1 MNAIK
6 KVIIPVAGLGT
17 RFLPATKAQ
26 PKEMLPIVDKPIIQ
40 YLVEEAVASGITEVI
55 FVTGRGK
62 RAIEDHFDY
71 AYELEQVLVKRG
83 KKELIKTIREI
94 SNLASFTYVRQ
105 KEPRGDGDALLAAAH
120 LVGDEPCA
128 VLFGDD
134 LIDGK
139 VPCLKQMIK
148 VFERYGDP
156 VIALEEVAKKEV
168 SSYGVVAAIPI
179 DNKIYPVRNNPPK
192 PFGRVSAGAISN
204 RVYEVK
210 NIVEKPAVKDAPSN
224 LAIVGKYI
232 ITKNVFDELRKL
244 RSTCEQRERSRVVAP
259 NGTMKHR
266 MTATR
271 GEIHLSD
278 ALKNVLRRQAVYP
291 VSGHARAKG
300 ASPKDRGAATTN
312 RVYGYRFDGRRYD
325 CGSKIGFLKAIV
337 DFGLKHKET
346 KKEFKKY
353 LKRKFS

>member
-1 MNAIK
+1 MIK

-71 AYELEQVLVKRG
+71 AYELEQVLMSKG
-83 KKELIKTIREI
+83 KKELIDAIRKI
-94 SNLASFTYVRQ
+94 SNLASFAYVRQ
-105 KEPRGDGDALLAAAH
+105 KEPKGDGDAILAAAH

-134 LIDGK
+134 LVDSK
-139 VPCLKQMIK
+139 VPCLKQMLG
-148 VFERYGDP
+148 VFERYNDP
-156 VIALEEVAKKEV
+156 VVALEEVERKNV
-168 SSYGVVAAIPI
+168 SSYGIVKAKNS
-179 DNKIYPVRNNPPK
+179 D
-192 PFGRVSAGAISN
+192 GRIF
-204 RVYEVK
+204 E
-210 NIVEKPAVKDAPSN
+210 IEDIFEKPSVKLAPSN

-232 ITKNVFDELRKL
+232 ITKSVFDELRSM
-244 RSTCEQRERSRVVAP
+244 RSD
-259 NGTMKHR
+259 
-266 MTATR
+266 R

-278 ALKNVLRRQAVYP
+278 ALKNVLKKQAVY
-291 VSGHARAKG
+291 
-300 ASPKDRGAATTN
+300 
-312 RVYGYRFDGRRYD
+312 GYQFEGTRYD
-325 CGSKIGFLKAIV
+325 CGSKVGFLKAIV

-353 LKRKFS
+353 LRTRSDHF